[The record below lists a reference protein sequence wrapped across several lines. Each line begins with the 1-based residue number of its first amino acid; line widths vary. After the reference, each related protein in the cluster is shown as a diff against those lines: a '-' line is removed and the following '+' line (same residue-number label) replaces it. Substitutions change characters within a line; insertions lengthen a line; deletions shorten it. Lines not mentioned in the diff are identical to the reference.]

1 MEWFC
6 RLQSKTLLDLQE
18 ELLVVLAEA
27 PPGGDWW
34 DLQSRQP
41 ILTLIHSEVK
51 GAFYRSLSHQHQSSW
66 TTENLHSLPGH
77 T

>member
-1 MEWFC
+1 MKAEWFFYNLLSCLETVEWFC
-6 RLQSKTLLDLQE
+6 RLQSKTLLDLQA

-51 GAFYRSLSHQHQSSW
+51 GAF
-66 TTENLHSLPGH
+66 
-77 T
+77 